1 MTCSNCGTELKD
13 GDKFCLKCGSPV
25 SVPVVETEKDAP
37 VTEEMIKAMWQ
48 RGTEN
53 NSRTHSVQEALSDM
67 DVLEEKLS
75 KLHDL
80 FTKELIDSDEY
91 KKMKSKILGI

>member
-1 MTCSNCGTELKD
+1 MICSNCGTELKD
-13 GDKFCLKCGSPV
+13 GYKFCLKCGIPV
-25 SVPVVETEKDAP
+25 PAPNMETEKDAP
-37 VTEEMIKAMWQ
+37 VTKAEA
-48 RGTEN
+48 EN
-53 NSRTHSVQEALSDM
+53 EALNDGRTPSVQEALSDM

>member
-13 GDKFCLKCGSPV
+13 GYKFCLKCGTPV
-25 SVPVVETEKDAP
+25 KNQVDEVKEVIS
-37 VTEEMIKAMWQ
+37 
-48 RGTEN
+48 GTNEDMDGN
-53 NSRTHSVQEALSDM
+53 TAENSRSLAAQEKHSDM
-67 DVLEEKLS
+67 DGLEEKLI

-91 KKMKSKILGI
+91 KKMKAKLLGL